1 MKCLSLVKPFLKTT
15 PKNMKAI
22 KVDGYSMVPMLLP
35 DSWVVFEETHKYQG
49 DGLYIF
55 KF

>member
-1 MKCLSLVKPFLKTT
+1 MLELSKAFFKTT

-49 DGLYIF
+49 VGCF
-55 KF
+55 